1 MISHDVDFGC
11 TGQRSEIPQVP
22 SAWWWA
28 CLHSG
33 GPLVTFQ
40 RHVGHC
46 CIVKRWD
53 PWRPRVNLLKKKH
66 CATQVPICLHC
77 SLGWKTDGDIR
88 RRLDFDSTWLDVKT
102 VSLYII
108 ILCGIGDLTHANP
121 SVLFHFFGDSSII
134 PVVIG
139 NRNGFRLVSFSIR
152 KYRFIGRLLSTP
164 SGTRCNR
171 LFRKR

>member
-1 MISHDVDFGC
+1 MV
-11 TGQRSEIPQVP
+11 
-22 SAWWWA
+22 
-28 CLHSG
+28 
-33 GPLVTFQ
+33 
-40 RHVGHC
+40 
-46 CIVKRWD
+46 
-53 PWRPRVNLLKKKH
+53 
-66 CATQVPICLHC
+66 
-77 SLGWKTDGDIR
+77 
-88 RRLDFDSTWLDVKT
+88 VKT

-152 KYRFIGRLLSTP
+152 KYRFNGRLLSTP

-171 LFRKR
+171 LFRKKKITQRERIELRVVTRKTYKSPFSAHYRMCQFGLGVLKVSPQPLSRPIVAYSGDTQKSPQVNCVCTGDHSV

>member
-1 MISHDVDFGC
+1 M
-11 TGQRSEIPQVP
+11 
-22 SAWWWA
+22 
-28 CLHSG
+28 
-33 GPLVTFQ
+33 
-40 RHVGHC
+40 
-46 CIVKRWD
+46 
-53 PWRPRVNLLKKKH
+53 
-66 CATQVPICLHC
+66 
-77 SLGWKTDGDIR
+77 
-88 RRLDFDSTWLDVKT
+88 DFDSTWLDVKT

-108 ILCGIGDLTHANP
+108 IPCGIGDLTHVNP

-171 LFRKR
+171 LFRKKKITQRERIELRVVTRKTYKSPFSAHYRMCQFAGCTQGLSAASVAPHRRLLW